1 MREAIHVALMVFCL
15 MFSTPV
21 LANDE
26 GKCSKITSLTGKYT
40 TDTGKVFEL
49 NFDEQ
54 KINMGSGVIPIPMSS
69 CWYESPKPCC
79 YTDVAAIHIQ
89 VELPIEMGG
98 NSMLDIDTDSQDSS
112 KNNEF
117 AYSNS
122 TRKISPPK
130 NPFNYTITT
139 LDTNKVIESGKLN
152 YAGQLKILSLYDQ
165 YVGLSSS
172 SADQD
177 QVLVVAGKCKIYS
190 KSQPVGRVVWKGGCA
205 KGFANGEGITRYY
218 SANNKLFA
226 IGKDGYQ
233 NGHYQ
238 STKDAYFLNE
248 GKIMKM
254 SKDPSNQPAQ
264 AVSADEVP
272 IWASEI
278 RKSVAGRPAASKPES
293 APQAGKSFGGS
304 Q

>member
-1 MREAIHVALMVFCL
+1 MREVIHVALMVFYL
-15 MFSTPV
+15 MFSTLV

-54 KINMGSGVIPIPMSS
+54 KINMGSGVIPMSS

-98 NSMLDIDTDSQDSS
+98 NSMLDIDTDSQNSS

-117 AYSNS
+117 AYSDS
-122 TRKISPPK
+122 TNKASLPK
-130 NPFNYTITT
+130 NPFNYTITS
-139 LDTNKVIESGKLN
+139 LSNNKVIESGKLN
-152 YAGQLKILSLYDQ
+152 YREKLKILSLYDQ
-165 YVGLSSS
+165 YVGASL
-172 SADQD
+172 ADSGPE
-177 QVLVVAGKCKIYS
+177 QVLVPAGKCKIYS
-190 KSQPVGRVVWKGGCA
+190 KIQPVGRVVWKGGCT
-205 KGFANGEGITRYY
+205 KGFANGGGITRYY
-218 SANNKLFA
+218 SVDNKLFA
-226 IGKDGYQ
+226 IGKDNYQ
-233 NGHYQ
+233 NGQYQ
-238 STKDAYFLNE
+238 STKDAYFLNG

-254 SKDPSNQPAQ
+254 SKDPANQPAQ
-264 AVSADEVP
+264 AVSVNEVP

-278 RKSVAGRPAASKPES
+278 AKGVAGKQAASKPES
-293 APQAGKSFGGS
+293 APQAGGSFEGS
-304 Q
+304 QQ